1 MKSAIF
7 GSAGQDGRIL
17 AEQLESAG
25 ESVTRIGRRGPGDP
39 LTDPDWE
46 SFLRHKKPEFIYY
59 LAAHHRSSEERPG
72 DSADEWIQGFRVH
85 LEGWVRVLET
95 ARKHL
100 PQTRLL
106 YASSAHVF
114 GEPTQVPQN
123 EATPM
128 IPTCAYG
135 CSKLAG
141 MEAGQFYR
149 REHQMHVSSVILF
162 PHESIHRGPMFLS
175 KKLLLAAQEASRNPA
190 FQVEIGDPDAVC
202 DWGYASEYTLAMKKV
217 TLLDQPGDF
226 VVATGHGCR
235 VSDFAKGIFS
245 SFELDWRRHVVPRPG
260 LLARPSRKYIGDAEK
275 LFQRTGYRPKMTLP
289 ELAKR
294 LVLDL
299 RGCA

>member
-7 GSAGQDGRIL
+7 GSAGQDGHIL
-17 AEQLESAG
+17 AGQLESAG
-25 ESVTRIGRRGPGDP
+25 GSVIRIGCRDLGDP
-39 LTDPDWE
+39 LADPDWE
-46 SFLRHKKPEFIYY
+46 SFLRREKPEFIYY
-59 LAAHHRSSEERPG
+59 LAAHHRSSEERP
-72 DSADEWIQGFRVH
+72 DDFALEWIQSFRVH
-85 LEGWVRVLET
+85 LEGWIQILEA

-114 GEPTQVPQN
+114 GEPAQVPQN

-141 MEAGQFYR
+141 MEAGFFYR
-149 REHQMHVSSVILF
+149 KEHQMHVSSVILF
-162 PHESIHRGPMFLS
+162 PHESIRRGPMFLS
-175 KKLLLAAQEASRNPA
+175 KKLLLAAQEASRNPN
-190 FQVEIGDPDAVC
+190 FQVEIGDSDAIC
-202 DWGYASEYTLAMKKV
+202 DWGYAPEYTLAMQKIAA
-217 TLLDQPGDF
+217 LDQPGDF

-235 VSDFAKGIFS
+235 VADFAEGVFS
-245 SFELDWRRHVVPRPG
+245 CFGLDWKRHVVSRPN
-260 LLARPSRKYIGDAEK
+260 LLTKPSRKYIGDSAK
-275 LFQRTGYRPKMTLP
+275 LFQKTGYRPQMTLP

-299 RGCA
+299 REFS